1 MSKNNSLKVLLAG
14 AECAPFVKLGGLA
27 DVMGTLPKELNQIG
41 ADARVIM
48 PFHSQMKGKYGAQ
61 TKHRA
66 DFNIN
71 FAGGE
76 TYVGVEELF
85 YNDVTYYL
93 IDNEGF
99 FGDAVYR
106 GGLAEGEQY
115 AFFCRA
121 VIEAASRIGF
131 IPDVIHCNDWQT
143 GLIPILLRT
152 QYGHWDIGNAKTI
165 FTIHNMMYQGEF
177 GFDQF
182 EHWLGIDPKY
192 DTPEFMHNYE
202 CASFMKAALVF
213 ADRLSTVSPTYAQE
227 IRDPAFAYRQEG
239 ILNARA
245 GDTWGIL
252 NGMNQEEFNP
262 ETDPLI
268 PYHFN
273 KDDLSGKKKD
283 KIELIKNL
291 GLSITPGVPIIGMVT
306 RLTEQK
312 GLDLVKY
319 MLDEIMCTE
328 NVAFVILGTGDYEY
342 EEFFRYMENKYKG
355 RVCSYIA
362 YDNAIAHQIYAASD
376 LFLMPSKFEPCGIS
390 QMIAL
395 RYGTLPIVR
404 ETGGLR
410 DTVQSYNEYEDTG
423 NGFSFANYN
432 AHEMLG
438 AIRYALQ
445 TCRVQ
450 RENMD

>member
-1 MSKNNSLKVLLAG
+1 MSNNNSLKVLLAG

-61 TKHRA
+61 TRHLA

-71 FAGGE
+71 FSGGE
-76 TYVGVEELF
+76 TYVGVEELV
-85 YNDVTYYL
+85 YNEVTYYL

-152 QYGHWDIGNAKTI
+152 QYGHWDIGHAKTI

-245 GDTWGIL
+245 VATW
-252 NGMNQEEFNP
+252 
-262 ETDPLI
+262 
-268 PYHFN
+268 
-273 KDDLSGKKKD
+273 
-283 KIELIKNL
+283 
-291 GLSITPGVPIIGMVT
+291 
-306 RLTEQK
+306 
-312 GLDLVKY
+312 
-319 MLDEIMCTE
+319 
-328 NVAFVILGTGDYEY
+328 
-342 EEFFRYMENKYKG
+342 
-355 RVCSYIA
+355 
-362 YDNAIAHQIYAASD
+362 AI
-376 LFLMPSKFEPCGIS
+376 
-390 QMIAL
+390 
-395 RYGTLPIVR
+395 
-404 ETGGLR
+404 
-410 DTVQSYNEYEDTG
+410 
-423 NGFSFANYN
+423 
-432 AHEMLG
+432 
-438 AIRYALQ
+438 
-445 TCRVQ
+445 
-450 RENMD
+450 

>member
-177 GFDQF
+177 
-182 EHWLGIDPKY
+182 
-192 DTPEFMHNYE
+192 
-202 CASFMKAALVF
+202 
-213 ADRLSTVSPTYAQE
+213 
-227 IRDPAFAYRQEG
+227 
-239 ILNARA
+239 
-245 GDTWGIL
+245 
-252 NGMNQEEFNP
+252 
-262 ETDPLI
+262 
-268 PYHFN
+268 
-273 KDDLSGKKKD
+273 
-283 KIELIKNL
+283 
-291 GLSITPGVPIIGMVT
+291 
-306 RLTEQK
+306 
-312 GLDLVKY
+312 
-319 MLDEIMCTE
+319 
-328 NVAFVILGTGDYEY
+328 
-342 EEFFRYMENKYKG
+342 
-355 RVCSYIA
+355 
-362 YDNAIAHQIYAASD
+362 
-376 LFLMPSKFEPCGIS
+376 
-390 QMIAL
+390 
-395 RYGTLPIVR
+395 
-404 ETGGLR
+404 
-410 DTVQSYNEYEDTG
+410 
-423 NGFSFANYN
+423 
-432 AHEMLG
+432 
-438 AIRYALQ
+438 
-445 TCRVQ
+445 
-450 RENMD
+450 